1 VIPKLTTR
9 AIAAG
14 LRAQLSGD
22 FSRRVI
28 DPRLREAIILR
39 VSAVNECPVCSMVHE
54 RLAARLGISPDEIAD
69 AREGESDL
77 DPRARIA
84 FRFAEART
92 LGRADAKADAD
103 FSSAFDAREQREIR
117 AVVDYFTFT
126 NAFNNTWEAILPGAA
141 RRRRGLIPREPRPR
155 ARTS

>member
-1 VIPKLTTR
+1 VIPKLTRR

-22 FSRRVI
+22 FRRRVI

-54 RLAARLGISPDEIAD
+54 RLAARLGITPEEIEGM
-69 AREGESDL
+69 REGESDH

-92 LGRADAKADAD
+92 LARDDRKAVSEFEA
-103 FSSAFDAREQREIR
+103 AFDAREQREIR

-141 RRRRGLIPREPRPR
+141 RRRRSLTPREPTRR
-155 ARTS
+155 APTS

>member
-1 VIPKLTTR
+1 KLSVR
-9 AIAAG
+9 AIASG

-22 FSRRVI
+22 FRRRVI

-39 VSAVNECPVCSMVHE
+39 ISAVNECPVWSMVHE
-54 RLAARLGISPDEIAD
+54 RLAARLGISPDEID
-69 AREGESDL
+69 RAREGESDL

-92 LGRADAKADAD
+92 LDRPNEKAVAE
-103 FSSAFDAREQREIR
+103 FERAFDAREQREIR

-126 NAFNNTWEAILPGAA
+126 NAFNNTWEGVLPGAA
-141 RRRRGLIPREPRPR
+141 RRRRELTRR
-155 ARTS
+155 APTR